1 METVGTRTTVKRQFC
16 IAGFKICSTL
26 NGANVFMGSILFF
39 FSSLQSMDAFMKPPE
54 SEVFFLVKLL
64 IMKLISCSLDGLF
77 LLGWVLI
84 NYMI

>member
-1 METVGTRTTVKRQFC
+1 
-16 IAGFKICSTL
+16 
-26 NGANVFMGSILFF
+26 
-39 FSSLQSMDAFMKPPE
+39 MDAFMKPPE
-54 SEVFFLVKLL
+54 SEVFFLVRLL